1 MNRKLRILAVVC
13 LSIFIASCNQES
25 FDSAIQSTTEV
36 EGLIKNA
43 SGEPMPGV
51 NIIVNGTKTGS
62 VSNLEGYYK
71 ISLPEGATT
80 LDFSFIGFESQ
91 NITINNKSVIDVVLQ
106 EGGEIEDI
114 PEGSYFKVT
123 KAIVTKEGKRFFS
136 GRVFTKQ
143 GETLSGVKVRIM
155 YAKSAQEAITDAN
168 GQFNAEL
175 KDGAMIAYFE
185 KDGYE
190 PNIVSI
196 KALMDD
202 K

>member
-1 MNRKLRILAVVC
+1 MNKKLKILAVVC
-13 LSIFIASCNQES
+13 LSIIITSCNQES
-25 FDSAIQSTTEV
+25 FDSAIQSSTEV
-36 EGLIKNA
+36 EGQIKNVN
-43 SGEPMPGV
+43 GEPIPGV
-51 NIIVNGTKTGS
+51 NIVVNGTNTGS
-62 VSNLEGYYK
+62 ISNLEGYYK
-71 ISLPEGATT
+71 ISLPEGATN

-91 NITINNKSVIDVVLQ
+91 NIAILNKSVIDVVLK

-136 GRVFTKQ
+136 GKVFSKQ
-143 GETLSGVKVRIM
+143 GEMLSGVKVRIM

-168 GQFNAEL
+168 GQFNVEL

-196 KALMDD
+196 KALMNDN
-202 K
+202 